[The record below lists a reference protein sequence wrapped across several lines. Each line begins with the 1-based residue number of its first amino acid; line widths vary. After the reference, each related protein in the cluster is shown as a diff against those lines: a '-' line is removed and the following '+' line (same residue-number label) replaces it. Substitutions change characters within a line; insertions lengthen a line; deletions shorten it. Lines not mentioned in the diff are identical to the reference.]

1 MRLPPGSTLE
11 PGRLGSYPGV
21 VPPHLHLSVA
31 PTLHTAAAVRLLR
44 DARRQVPCG
53 GSLCAAL
60 DLADPAGSVEPDVYA
75 EAVKALDV
83 GARVF
88 GCEAATE
95 IGAHDGA
102 AALVVDI
109 AVYNLTGAPADI
121 PAALN
126 AFRRAAGP
134 LLESTRR

>member
-1 MRLPPGSTLE
+1 M
-11 PGRLGSYPGV
+11 
-21 VPPHLHLSVA
+21 
-31 PTLHTAAAVRLLR
+31 RLLR
-44 DARRQVPCG
+44 EARREVPCA

-60 DLADPAGSVEPDVYA
+60 DLADPAGEVAPEAYA
-75 EAVKALDV
+75 EAVSALDV

-88 GCEAATE
+88 GYGAATE
-95 IGAHDGA
+95 IGGHCASP
-102 AALVVDI
+102 ALVIDM
-109 AVYNLTGAPADI
+109 AVYNLTGAVTDV

>member
-1 MRLPPGSTLE
+1 VAPRLQ
-11 PGRLGSYPGV
+11 
-21 VPPHLHLSVA
+21 LSVA
-31 PTLHTAAAVRLLR
+31 PTPHTAASVRLLR
-44 DARRQVPCG
+44 AARRHIPCE

-60 DLADPAGSVEPDVYA
+60 DLADPAADVAPEAYA
-75 EAVKALDV
+75 EAVTALDV

-88 GCEAATE
+88 GYDAATE
-95 IGAHDGA
+95 VGAHTGP
-102 AALVVDI
+102 AALVIDVG
-109 AVYNLTGAPADI
+109 VYNLTGSSVDI

>member
-1 MRLPPGSTLE
+1 MC
-11 PGRLGSYPGV
+11 
-21 VPPHLHLSVA
+21 
-31 PTLHTAAAVRLLR
+31 LLR
-44 DARRQVPCG
+44 EARRRIPCE

-60 DLADPAGSVEPDVYA
+60 DLADPAGAVDSEAYA
-75 EAVKALDV
+75 EAVAALDV

-88 GCEAATE
+88 GHDAATE
-95 IGAHDGA
+95 IGAHGSA

-109 AVYNLTGAPADI
+109 AVYSLTGAATDL

-134 LLESTRR
+134 LLEPTRR

>member
-1 MRLPPGSTLE
+1 VDL
-11 PGRLGSYPGV
+11 LGEV
-21 VPPHLHLSVA
+21 HELA
-31 PTLHTAAAVRLLR
+31 
-44 DARRQVPCG
+44 DAR
-53 GSLCAAL
+53 
-60 DLADPAGSVEPDVYA
+60 
-75 EAVKALDV
+75 AVAVAALDV

-88 GCEAATE
+88 GYDSATE
-95 IGAHDGA
+95 IGAHGGA

-109 AVYNLTGAPADI
+109 AVYNLTGAAADI

>member
-1 MRLPPGSTLE
+1 MGS
-11 PGRLGSYPGV
+11 RIQ
-21 VPPHLHLSVA
+21 LSVA
-31 PTLHTAAAVRLLR
+31 LTPHTAAAVRLLR
-44 DARRQVPCG
+44 RARRQVPCA

-60 DLADPAGSVEPDVYA
+60 DLADPAGDVAPEAYA
-75 EAVKALDV
+75 EAVSALDV

-88 GCEAATE
+88 GYDAAIE
-95 IGAHDGA
+95 IGAHSRP
-102 AALVVDI
+102 AALVIDV
-109 AVYNLTGAPADI
+109 AVYSLTGAVTDV

>member
-1 MRLPPGSTLE
+1 MVAPQLQ
-11 PGRLGSYPGV
+11 
-21 VPPHLHLSVA
+21 LSVA

-44 DARRQVPCG
+44 EARRQVPCA

-60 DLADPAGSVEPDVYA
+60 DLADPRAADPDAYA
-75 EAVKALDV
+75 EAVTALDV

-88 GCEAATE
+88 GYDAATE
-95 IGAHDGA
+95 IGAHSDA
-102 AALVVDI
+102 AALVVDV
-109 AVYNLTGAPADI
+109 AVYNLTGATADI

-134 LLESTRR
+134 LLEPTRR

>member
-1 MRLPPGSTLE
+1 
-11 PGRLGSYPGV
+11 V
-21 VPPHLHLSVA
+21 VAAQLQLSVSA
-31 PTLHTAAAVRLLR
+31 TPHTTAAVRALR
-44 DARRQVPCG
+44 EARRQIPCA

-60 DLADPAGSVEPDVYA
+60 DLADPAGSVAPDAYA
-75 EAVKALDV
+75 EAVAALDV

-88 GCEAATE
+88 GYDAATE
-95 IGAHDGA
+95 IGAHGDV
-102 AALVVDI
+102 AALVIDV
-109 AVYNLTGAPADI
+109 AVYNLTGAAADI

>member
-1 MRLPPGSTLE
+1 M
-11 PGRLGSYPGV
+11 
-21 VPPHLHLSVA
+21 
-31 PTLHTAAAVRLLR
+31 RLLR
-44 DARRQVPCG
+44 EARREVPCA

-60 DLADPAGSVEPDVYA
+60 DLADPAGEVAPEAYT
-75 EAVKALDV
+75 EAVTALDV

-88 GCEAATE
+88 GYAAATE
-95 IGAHDGA
+95 IGAHCA
-102 AALVVDI
+102 SAALVIDV
-109 AVYNLTGAPADI
+109 AVYNLTGAATDI